1 MAARPQNV
9 SSGRAE
15 AERTFHRG
23 LTFLAGVA
31 QGMEDRQASDTQA
44 NARKLAE
51 AMEAGIGQ
59 LVTARRLLLQR
70 AGVL

>member
-1 MAARPQNV
+1 MAT
-9 SSGRAE
+9 RAPRLS
-15 AERTFHRG
+15 AERTDAERAFHLG
-23 LTFLAGVA
+23 TTCLAGVA
-31 QGMEDRQASDTQA
+31 RLMDDLQGSDTPA

-59 LVTARRLLLQR
+59 LVTARRLFLQR